1 MSTVKV
7 QSQTKGLVYRADVMV
22 LQETRAEAVRGLDVI
37 EAAIAKKEFQKLTP
51 DQQSALREVRKLLVD
66 MKPRES

>member
-37 EAAIAKKEFQKLTP
+37 EAAISKKEFQKLSP
-51 DQQSALREVRKLLVD
+51 AQQSALREVRKLLVD

>member
-7 QSQTKGLVYRADVMV
+7 QNQTKGLVYRADVMV

-37 EAAIAKKEFQKLTP
+37 EAAINKKEFQKLSP
-51 DQQSALREVRKLLVD
+51 SQQSALREVRKLLVD
-66 MKPRES
+66 MKPREP